1 MRSTLALLQ
10 RLSHKR
16 GTRRKRRSVERGS
29 SLRWSK
35 VRSIDR
41 DKAKVSI
48 RLFRAHAPFLS
59 LPKKPG
65 AIVSK
70 NHTREK
76 VQFGKQHYQGERG
89 PCARV
94 VLLLPHHIEERETKT
109 ALCEIMCCACCVV
122 FERALS
128 TFSPDLRVY
137 KSDTDSRPPRSPP
150 GILPLR
156 PGASRTDKIYYFSC
170 ISPSHPRRATV
181 PQGK

>member
-48 RLFRAHAPFLS
+48 RLFRARLFYLCQ
-59 LPKKPG
+59 KNPG

-122 FERALS
+122 LCSSVLS
-128 TFSPDLRVY
+128 RLFLLICESINRIPTPVLPDPPWHFTSPA
-137 KSDTDSRPPRSPP
+137 RS
-150 GILPLR
+150 
-156 PGASRTDKIYYFSC
+156 
-170 ISPSHPRRATV
+170 ISN
-181 PQGK
+181 